1 MLMEK
6 RKENQALSSEE
17 LNKDINRLR
26 DLVVRIRD
34 AGALERFTRLFET
47 DYRVLVYLSNH
58 PKSHPS
64 VIAEELRTTRPD
76 VAANLRTLE
85 KKGFIVR
92 ELDIVNRRQVFVSR
106 TEKGARY
113 LEKVHDQLINLFKGW
128 FQILG
133 PEETKH
139 LFLIL
144 ELSAQPQ
151 NFTEA
156 ILKRK
161 IGG

>member
-1 MLMEK
+1 MTK
-6 RKENQALSSEE
+6 TKENYTLSEE
-17 LNKDINRLR
+17 ELTQDINHLR
-26 DLVVRIRD
+26 DLVIKIRD

-47 DYRVLVYLSNH
+47 DYRVLVYLSSH
-58 PKSHPS
+58 EKAHPS

-85 KKGFIVR
+85 KKGFITR
-92 ELDIVNRRQVFVSR
+92 ELDNGNRRQVFVTI
-106 TEKGARY
+106 TEKGGRY
-113 LEKVHDQLINLFKGW
+113 LEKIHEQLVNLFKGW

-144 ELSAQPQ
+144 ELSAQPK
-151 NFTEA
+151 NFTDE

-161 IGG
+161 IGD